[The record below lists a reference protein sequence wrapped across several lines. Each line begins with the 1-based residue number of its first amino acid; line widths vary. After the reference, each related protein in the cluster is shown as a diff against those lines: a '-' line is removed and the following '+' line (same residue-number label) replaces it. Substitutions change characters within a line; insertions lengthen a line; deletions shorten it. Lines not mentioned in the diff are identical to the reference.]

1 VLLQT
6 GDADFWSDPK
16 GEFVSAVAAGPVF
29 SLLGARGLETDV
41 MPPAGQLLGHT
52 LSYYMHAGAHGT
64 VASDWPVFL
73 GFLQTHF
80 LFEKP

>member
-1 VLLQT
+1 
-6 GDADFWSDPK
+6 
-16 GEFVSAVAAGPVF
+16 
-29 SLLGARGLETDV
+29 
-41 MPPAGQLLGHT
+41 MPAAGQLLGHT